1 MTISE
6 CLLQITNL
14 VHAQVESYWSNK
26 GNEARINPLNNSQT
40 ENKRVEINKHIW
52 DQKAIVKN
60 RISTKLIL
68 NGEEENETSDT
79 SKMTQRK
86 PDIDDTEKL
95 IGTGSIANKDSQLV
109 NGFWTKTISLLINNS
124 MPYVKKVICCSDIAC
139 EKKEN
144 QLSTNRLR
152 RDNLIR

>member
-1 MTISE
+1 M
-6 CLLQITNL
+6 QITNL
-14 VHAQVESYWSNK
+14 VHTQVESYWSNK
-26 GNEARINPLNNSQT
+26 GNKARINGLQT
-40 ENKRVEINKHIW
+40 ENKRVEINKNIW
-52 DQKAIVKN
+52 DPEAIVKN

-68 NGEEENETSDT
+68 NLEKENDTSDT

-86 PDIDDTEKL
+86 PDIDDPENL
-95 IGTGSIANKDSQLV
+95 IDTVSVANKENQVV

-124 MPYVKKVICCSDIAC
+124 IPYVKKVICCSNIVC

-144 QLSTNRLR
+144 QLSTNGSR

>member
-1 MTISE
+1 M
-6 CLLQITNL
+6 QITNL
-14 VHAQVESYWSNK
+14 VHTQVESYWSNK
-26 GNEARINPLNNSQT
+26 GNKARINGLQT
-40 ENKRVEINKHIW
+40 ENKRAEINKNKW
-52 DQKAIVKN
+52 DPEAIVKN

-68 NGEEENETSDT
+68 KVEKENDTSDT

-86 PDIDDTEKL
+86 PDIDDPENL
-95 IGTGSIANKDSQLV
+95 IANKENQIV

-124 MPYVKKVICCSDIAC
+124 IPYVKKVICCSNIVC

-144 QLSTNRLR
+144 QLSTNGSR

>member
-1 MTISE
+1 M
-6 CLLQITNL
+6 QITNL
-14 VHAQVESYWSNK
+14 VHTQVESYWSNK
-26 GNEARINPLNNSQT
+26 GNKARINGLQT
-40 ENKRVEINKHIW
+40 ENKRVEINKNIW
-52 DQKAIVKN
+52 DPEAIVKN

-68 NGEEENETSDT
+68 NVEKENDTSDT

-86 PDIDDTEKL
+86 PDIDDPENL
-95 IGTGSIANKDSQLV
+95 IDTVSVANKENQLV

-124 MPYVKKVICCSDIAC
+124 IPYVKKVICCSNIVC

-144 QLSTNRLR
+144 QLNTNGSR

>member
-1 MTISE
+1 M
-6 CLLQITNL
+6 QITNL
-14 VHAQVESYWSNK
+14 VHTQVESYWSNK
-26 GNEARINPLNNSQT
+26 GNKARNNSLKT
-40 ENKRVEINKHIW
+40 ENKRVEINKNIW
-52 DQKAIVKN
+52 DPEAIVKN

-68 NGEEENETSDT
+68 NVEKENDTSDT

-86 PDIDDTEKL
+86 PDIDDPENL
-95 IGTGSIANKDSQLV
+95 IDTVSVANKENQLV

-124 MPYVKKVICCSDIAC
+124 IPYVQKVICCSNIVC

-144 QLSTNRLR
+144 QLSTNGSR

>member
-1 MTISE
+1 M
-6 CLLQITNL
+6 QITNL
-14 VHAQVESYWSNK
+14 VHTQVESYWSNK
-26 GNEARINPLNNSQT
+26 GNKARINSLQT
-40 ENKRVEINKHIW
+40 ENKRVEINKNIW
-52 DQKAIVKN
+52 DPEAIVKN

-68 NGEEENETSDT
+68 NVETENDTSDT

-86 PDIDDTEKL
+86 PDIDDPENL
-95 IGTGSIANKDSQLV
+95 IDTVSVANKENQLV

-124 MPYVKKVICCSDIAC
+124 IPYVKKVICCSNIVC

-144 QLSTNRLR
+144 QLSTNGSK